1 MAVAGFWW
9 WRPTGRAAIVLFGP
23 IVLVSMT
30 AVLIYGNQRFR
41 IIAEPTLLIGAA
53 WFLVD
58 WWDRRLAGQ
67 MTGPDPTRRREAN
80 ARANASWATSRALSL
95 SPTIR

>member
-1 MAVAGFWW
+1 MKWEAAEDRTVPGQTVSWATYLLVLAMAVAGFWW

-30 AVLIYGNQRFR
+30 AVLILGNQRFR

-58 WWDRRLAGQ
+58 WWDRRLAG
-67 MTGPDPTRRREAN
+67 
-80 ARANASWATSRALSL
+80 
-95 SPTIR
+95 